1 MSTSFNLITI
11 ELTHALIILTH
22 TGEDQEIVEQDMS
35 LQHAP
40 SLGLSAAHGKSKDVF
55 HGHWD
60 DQDQDRPS

>member
-1 MSTSFNLITI
+1 
-11 ELTHALIILTH
+11 
-22 TGEDQEIVEQDMS
+22 MS

-40 SLGLSAAHGKSKDVF
+40 SLALNGTHRKSKGVF

>member
-1 MSTSFNLITI
+1 M
-11 ELTHALIILTH
+11 LTH

-40 SLGLSAAHGKSKDVF
+40 SLGLSAAHGKSKGVF
-55 HGHWD
+55 NGHWD

>member
-40 SLGLSAAHGKSKDVF
+40 SLGLSAAHGI
-55 HGHWD
+55 
-60 DQDQDRPS
+60 